1 MTILKKLEI
10 KGIRS
15 YNPRKAQTIDFQ
27 LPLTLIVG
35 QNGTGKTTIIECLKY
50 ITTGIMPPN
59 SRGGAFIY
67 DGGLAKNTDVKAEIK
82 LFMEDLH
89 NREIVLHK
97 ILQSSVKLKRVEQKT
112 LEFNV
117 LVNNISKEIIDFDNT
132 VKSNNGK
139 MNQNDLTSIFNI
151 NSSILENIIFCHQDD
166 AMWYLGDP
174 ATIKKKF
181 DDIFSSTRYSKILDN
196 LKKAKKEISSK
207 IKVIQT
213 ELSYLLKLK
222 EKKYDVEKKLLETC
236 DDLENK
242 VGFIKGL
249 ESKMGECAAILKEL
263 SIEYNKI
270 LIIDNKR
277 KEIANFKNLKEVKW
291 TEDECNKILDT
302 LDIKAKEVEISK
314 LNIQINKECE
324 EIRAINEDRS
334 KFEKIQKQIE
344 SLKNKKEN
352 LEAHL
357 LDINIEASGL
367 EKWLID
373 QQKKF
378 QTKLSVDDPIM
389 KTKEFKKIFDIFF
402 TKYNSECS
410 KKNQI
415 ILDIKKEYDKLYWE
429 ISNNEIKIKELID
442 VNIDQYSEED
452 FVVVDNLD
460 SRIALLEKEYE
471 NSMNLN
477 KDSILNEE
485 KKKRRE
491 ELIKKVGTK
500 TKSSES
506 MNLKYNNEKIAKL
519 KSECKSLNESSNKLN
534 IYMNMITNKKQ
545 NFNAKIYS
553 LGFDEKNTDLLFL
566 GHDICNKLINLSI
579 KNKQCFLCEKDID
592 NKDRYHSKI
601 KNLGN
606 KRIEENLRIHENNS
620 KICKE
625 INDIVKIINVIS
637 KDIKVISDFDKTE
650 EIANFPKYVNSTLQ
664 IISEIKAKLLDDIN
678 TKEMEIIDLEE
689 ENSEIIGSLKL
700 FEEIENIT
708 IKDVNSI
715 DISEIQKKLKKYKL
729 FREIKEKKEKIE
741 LRNQLTS
748 TNKISSQRLA
758 KVELDLKHKTEK
770 YEVLKNSIMNKRSE
784 IDVKIIEYFSKRDKI
799 EMLKSDIEK
808 ISIELDKL
816 TKNNIIN
823 SFDDY
828 NKIIENNLHA
838 KNKLNNL
845 KNELMESKQTL
856 NSVNEHLEY
865 YKNINKFKKIESEI
879 KLVESNLIEKNC
891 INKSSGSDNIIKDY
905 LLVLSSKIENIKT
918 KEKDIL
924 EKKNILKGEINQ
936 LENQKRNYEID
947 LKTEY
952 KDVIVDYNKRYLESK
967 ILEMSSTDIDKCSSV
982 LDKSIID
989 YHYNKI
995 EEINLTLKELWSNC
1009 YKGNDIDCIKLEINE
1024 NGTKNY
1030 SYKMTIVKNGVEL
1043 DMRNR
1048 TSAGQKMI
1056 GNILL
1061 RMALSKVFCC
1071 NFNVLTLDEPTT
1083 NLDKENIESL
1093 AYTLIGIT
1101 KTNPNLQLIIITHDE
1116 NFVDIMCRENLE
1128 FFYRLTRNNNGDSVI
1143 IKENI

>member
-1 MTILKKLEI
+1 MTILKKLEV

-50 ITTGIMPPN
+50 ITTGVLPPN

-82 LFMEDLH
+82 LFLEDLH

-117 LVNNISKEIIDFDNT
+117 LVNNVSKEIIDFDNT
-132 VKSNNGK
+132 IKSNNGK
-139 MNQNDLTSIFNI
+139 INQNDLTSIFNI

-196 LKKAKKEISSK
+196 LKKVKKEISLK

-222 EKKYDVEKKLLETC
+222 EKKYDVEKKLREMC

-242 VGFIKGL
+242 LGFIKGL
-249 ESKMGECAAILKEL
+249 ESKVNECAVILKEL
-263 SIEYNKI
+263 NIEYNKI

-291 TEDECNKILDT
+291 REEECKEILNT
-302 LDIKAKEVEISK
+302 IDIKAKEIEISK
-314 LNIQINKECE
+314 LNNQIAKECE
-324 EIRAINEDRS
+324 EIKTINEDRS
-334 KFEKIQKQIE
+334 KFEKLQKQIE

-352 LEAHL
+352 INGHL
-357 LDINIEASGL
+357 LDISTESDVL

-373 QQKKF
+373 QQQKF
-378 QTKLSVDDPIM
+378 QTKLKVDDPTL

-402 TKYNSECS
+402 SKYNAECS

-415 ILDIKKEYDKLYWE
+415 ILDIKKECDKLNWE
-429 ISNNEIKIKELID
+429 IGNNENKIKELIGI
-442 VNIDQYSEED
+442 NIDQYSEDD
-452 FVVVDNLD
+452 FLVIDD
-460 SRIALLEKEYE
+460 LESKIKSLERDYE
-471 NSMNLN
+471 NNIKLN
-477 KDSILNEE
+477 KESILNEE

-491 ELIKKVGTK
+491 EIIKILGTR
-500 TKSSES
+500 TKSNES
-506 MNLKYNNEKIAKL
+506 MDLKSNNEKISRLKL
-519 KSECKSLNESSNKLN
+519 ECKFRNESSNKLN
-534 IYMNMITNKKQ
+534 IYLNMINNKKQ
-545 NFNAKIYS
+545 CFNARIYS
-553 LGFDEKNTDLLFL
+553 LGFDEKNTDLIFL

-579 KNKQCFLCEKDID
+579 KNKQCYLCDKDIE
-592 NKDRYHSKI
+592 NKDKYQSKI

-625 INDIVKIINVIS
+625 INDIVRMINMIS
-637 KDIKVISDFDKTE
+637 KDIEIIYDFEKTE
-650 EIANFPKYVNSTLQ
+650 EIINFPKYVNNTVQL
-664 IISEIKAKLLDDIN
+664 ISKIKSKLSDEIN
-678 TKEMEIIDLEE
+678 MMEMEIIDLEE
-689 ENSEIIGSLKL
+689 ENSEISGNLKL
-700 FEEIENIT
+700 FEELEKIT
-708 IKDVNSI
+708 IKDVGSI
-715 DISEIQKKLKKYKL
+715 DISEIQKKLKKYKIC
-729 FREIKEKKEKIE
+729 REIKEKKEKIE
-741 LRNQLTS
+741 LRYELMNF
-748 TNKISSQRLA
+748 NKISVQKLTKMES
-758 KVELDLKHKTEK
+758 DIKHKTEK
-770 YEVLKNSIMNKRSE
+770 YEMLKNNIMNKRSE
-784 IDVKIIEYFSKRDKI
+784 IDVKIIEYFSKIDKI
-799 EMLKSDIEK
+799 ETLKNDIEK
-808 ISIELDKL
+808 ISTELDKL
-816 TKNNIIN
+816 TKNDIRCN
-823 SFDDY
+823 FDNY
-828 NKIIENNLHA
+828 NKIIENNLHN

-845 KNELMESKQTL
+845 KNELMEFKQTL

-865 YKNINKFKKIESEI
+865 YKNINKFKKIETEI
-879 KLVESNLIEKNC
+879 KMVEDNLLEKNC
-891 INKSSGSDNIIKDY
+891 INKSTASDNIIKGY
-905 LLVLSSKIENIKT
+905 LTILNSKIENIKT
-918 KEKDIL
+918 KEKSIL

-936 LENQKRNYEID
+936 LENQKHNYETD
-947 LKTEY
+947 LKNEY
-952 KDVIVDYNKRYLESK
+952 KEVISDYNKRYLECK
-967 ILEMSSTDIDKCSSV
+967 ILEMSNADIDKCSSV

-1030 SYKMTIVKNGVEL
+1030 SYKMTIIKNGVEL

-1061 RMALSKVFCC
+1061 RMVLSKVFCC

-1093 AYTLIGIT
+1093 AYTLVGIT

-1116 NFVDIMCRENLE
+1116 HFVDIMCRENLE

-1143 IKENI
+1143 IKESI